1 MKNSALLWY
10 WKKETSTPN
19 VFDCYELTNTNTNLL
34 PCVGAGTAQMQS
46 NAFVKNVFG
55 ANTPAET
62 FVSGADVS
70 MDCFQRS
77 KYRIQVYVSF
87 IG

>member
-10 WKKETSTPN
+10 WEKRDPPNSN
-19 VFDCYELTNTNTNLL
+19 VFECYELTNTNTNLL
-34 PCVGAGTAQMQS
+34 PCGAATAQMQS

-62 FVSGADVS
+62 FVSGADVA
-70 MDCFQRS
+70 MDCFDS
-77 KYRIQVYVSF
+77 TKGLLQVYVSF
-87 IG
+87 VG